1 MAENTTP
8 QDGAVQNVALA
19 LMALQL
25 AKLAV
30 PVLQDA
36 FKSGE
41 VTIERQKE
49 VLDAYNALSDDLDAA
64 FSGPE
69 WKIDPD

>member
-36 FKSGE
+36 FKSGD
-41 VTIERQKE
+41 VTIEQQKE

-69 WKIDPD
+69 WKIEPD